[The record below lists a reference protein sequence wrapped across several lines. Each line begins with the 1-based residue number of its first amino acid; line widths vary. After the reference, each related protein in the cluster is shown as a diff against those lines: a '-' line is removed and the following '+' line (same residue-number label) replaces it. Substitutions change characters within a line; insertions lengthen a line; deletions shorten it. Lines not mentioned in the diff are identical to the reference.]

1 MRYSTVF
8 GAMLIESIDS
18 DVILIAMLFMQRHN
32 FEIDLYIKRMA
43 SKSID
48 DDSGAAADKAT
59 GKRAAGQKKA
69 PRPKASY
76 EVINVKMLL
85 RMLHQVHHALLSC
98 ILTHRKL
105 TTTSTKK
112 VVKQAVG
119 SEVIL
124 SEPEMTRFLVFH
136 MLLTGSDYSRKMPQL
151 GAGFVWENMHVSIPL
166 LTCCTQDA
174 GDDGGTA
181 FQLDEDTCADTV
193 FAELY
198 RAKYPRHVSDEP
210 GSFDAV
216 IAELRGSKLTA
227 STKARLPDRDFARC
241 LVKNVLWIMAYWE
254 LHNSNP
260 EVDLTGRHGFVESNG
275 KLEFGSGNGSS
286 ASSAAAGGD

>member
-8 GAMLIESIDS
+8 GAMLVESIDS

-32 FEIDLYIKRMA
+32 FEIDIYIKRMA

-48 DDSGAAADKAT
+48 DDSGAAAADKAT
-59 GKRAAGQKKA
+59 GKRAAGQKK

-76 EVINVKMLL
+76 EVINVKLLL
-85 RMLHQVHHALLSC
+85 RMLHQVNLALLSC
-98 ILTHRKL
+98 VLTHREL
-105 TTTSTKK
+105 TTASTSK

-119 SEVIL
+119 AEVIL
-124 SEPEMTRFLVFH
+124 SEADMTRFLVFH

-151 GAGFVWENMHVSIPL
+151 GAGFVWENLHVSIPL
-166 LTCCTQDA
+166 LTCCTHDA
-174 GDDGGTA
+174 ADGDGDG
-181 FQLDEDTCADTV
+181 FQLDADACADTV

-198 RAKYPRHVSDEP
+198 RAKYPRHVTAETE
-210 GSFDAV
+210 SFDDVMA
-216 IAELRGSKLTA
+216 ALRDSKLTA

-241 LVKNVLWIMAYWE
+241 LVKNLLWIMKYWE

-260 EVDLTGRHGFVESNG
+260 EVDLGGRHGFVQSNG
-275 KLEFGSGNGSS
+275 KLVFGMG
-286 ASSAAAGGD
+286 AVAAGSD

>member
-85 RMLHQVHHALLSC
+85 RMLHQVYL
-98 ILTHRKL
+98 
-105 TTTSTKK
+105 
-112 VVKQAVG
+112 VVFCSHTPAC
-119 SEVIL
+119 ECC
-124 SEPEMTRFLVFH
+124 TRFTTLCF
-136 MLLTGSDYSRKMPQL
+136 L
-151 GAGFVWENMHVSIPL
+151 A
-166 LTCCTQDA
+166 
-174 GDDGGTA
+174 
-181 FQLDEDTCADTV
+181 
-193 FAELY
+193 
-198 RAKYPRHVSDEP
+198 
-210 GSFDAV
+210 
-216 IAELRGSKLTA
+216 
-227 STKARLPDRDFARC
+227 
-241 LVKNVLWIMAYWE
+241 
-254 LHNSNP
+254 
-260 EVDLTGRHGFVESNG
+260 
-275 KLEFGSGNGSS
+275 
-286 ASSAAAGGD
+286 